1 MSGFEELGLNE
12 ALVANAREAGFD
24 APSALQRSVIPVLRR
39 GGNAIIRA
47 SSGSGVTAAYALA
60 VLDQFNGADATRALI
75 IVPTADRAERV
86 ASVIARLAFG
96 TNTRVVALTSAWSP
110 AEQAAIVVAS
120 AEKLLAAV
128 EESQIKLDEI
138 ESVVVEGASA
148 AIKLAGEPA
157 FDRLFTS
164 LTKEGQRVFVSSEL
178 TDAVR
183 KFAESHA
190 RKAIHFPARA
200 AVEDGA
206 QRAEPARVVKYVV
219 ASDFRKADQVAR
231 FARALGKPITLLCR
245 STQSAR
251 NAEKDL
257 QGRGFD
263 VRAST
268 FDKFERTTRQGAVVA
283 YDVPFSA
290 DQITDN
296 LGTGDLIVGVRSE
309 LAHMKNVAEEANVRL
324 EPVAMPAYEPDSLN
338 AFRNEIR
345 RAAREEDLEA
355 QLLVL
360 APLFGEFSAEEV
372 AAAAAALLR
381 ARRPAK
387 ADAAAG
393 AGAKPGVKTW
403 ARLFLSIGER
413 DGIRPGD
420 VVGAITGESGI
431 SGDEVGKVEIR
442 DTFSVVEVVSGV
454 ADRVIQA
461 LNGTTMKNRALRV
474 DYDRKTAAGPGRGG
488 RPQSGNRPQGGGNRP
503 PGPGGRPQGGG
514 SRPQGGGS
522 RPQGGGGRPQGG
534 GGRSPAGRPRSPIRR
549 DH

>member
-1 MSGFEELGLNE
+1 MSGFEELGLDE
-12 ALVANAREAGFD
+12 ALIANAREAGFD
-24 APSALQRSVIPVLRR
+24 APSSLQRSVIPVLRR

-47 SSGSGVTAAYALA
+47 SSGSGVTAAYAMAL
-60 VLDQFNGADATRALI
+60 LDQFKGADGTRALV

-96 TNTRVVALTSAWSP
+96 TKTRVAALTSAWSP

-128 EESQIKLDEI
+128 EESQIKLAEI

-148 AIKLAGEPA
+148 AIQLAGEPA
-157 FDRLFTS
+157 FDKLFTS
-164 LTKEGQRVFVSSEL
+164 LTQEGQRVFVSSEL

-190 RKAIHFPARA
+190 RKAINFPARP
-200 AVEDGA
+200 AVEEGTAPA
-206 QRAEPARVVKYVV
+206 QAGVTLKYVV
-219 ASDFRKADQVAR
+219 ASDSNKADQVAR
-231 FARALGKPITLLCR
+231 FARGHGKRITLLCR
-245 STQSAR
+245 SAQSAR
-251 NAEKDL
+251 DAGKEL
-257 QGRGFD
+257 QSRGFD
-263 VRAST
+263 VRVTT
-268 FDKFERTTRQGAVVA
+268 FDEFERTTRQGAVVA

-290 DQITDN
+290 DQITEH
-296 LGTGDLIVGVRSE
+296 LRTGDVIVAVRSE
-309 LAHMKNVAEEANVRL
+309 LPHMKSVAAEANVRL
-324 EPVAMPAYEPDSLN
+324 EAASLPAYETDSLN

-345 RAAREEDLEA
+345 RAAHEEDLEA

-360 APLFGEFSAEEV
+360 DPLFKEFSAEEI

-387 ADAAAG
+387 AEAAAG
-393 AGAKPGVKTW
+393 SKPGVKSW

-413 DGIRPGD
+413 DGVRPGD

-431 SGDEVGKVEIR
+431 NGDDVGKVEIR

-474 DYDRKTAAGPGRGG
+474 DYDRKTAAGPSRGG
-488 RPQSGNRPQGGGNRP
+488 RPGGEGGRPQGGAGRPPRGGNRPQGNRPQSGGNRPQSGGNRPQGGG
-503 PGPGGRPQGGG
+503 GRAPV
-514 SRPQGGGS
+514 
-522 RPQGGGGRPQGG
+522 
-534 GGRSPAGRPRSPIRR
+534 GRPRSPIRR